1 MTAPRYQINFPQVG
15 PILTHGKI
23 QNQWAST
30 THNIMLSVLRHIIL
44 DLVQD
49 LLGKLLLGELT
60 LLRYLS
66 FILLQQSEQKAIG
79 Q

>member
-1 MTAPRYQINFPQVG
+1 
-15 PILTHGKI
+15 
-23 QNQWAST
+23 
-30 THNIMLSVLRHIIL
+30 MLSVLRHIIL